1 MLQKEN
7 YRSLFPIY
15 VTNQN
20 GNEHSDFLP
29 VTRASKLILSRLHV
43 KQRLSKKSNP
53 VFRLDSIGPLNF
65 PNLDK
70 KKLHTAMGDCEMC
83 LDVMRKLKKSANSN
97 L

>member
-15 VTNQN
+15 ITNQN

-29 VTRASKLILSRLHV
+29 VARASKLFYPDCI
-43 KQRLSKKSNP
+43 KTDLSKKSNP
-53 VFRLDSIGPLNF
+53 VFRLDSIGPLNC

-70 KKLHTAMGDCEMC
+70 KKLHTAMGDCEVC
-83 LDVMRKLKKSANSN
+83 LGVMR
-97 L
+97 